1 MGCKSFLDELV
12 LFQCVD
18 DQRTC
23 GWRGGG
29 IPANITNGFLDDRRQ
44 TKCEMSPGSHVFRLL
59 LAPDDFCIRGVAGE
73 NLRQFL
79 GVEGVDLLQAKNCGV
94 GDFVF
99 SLVILEIV
107 KDFP

>member
-12 LFQCVD
+12 LFQCVN
-18 DQRTC
+18 DQRAC
-23 GWRGGG
+23 GGGGGG
-29 IPANITNGFLDDRRQ
+29 IPANISNGFLDHGGK
-44 TKCEMSPGSHVFRLL
+44 TKREMSPGSHVFRLL
-59 LAPDDFCIRGVAGE
+59 LAPDDFCIWGVAGE

-94 GDFVF
+94 GNFVF